1 MIQSLKKKDAE
12 LPGGLS
18 EAASAATRATT
29 SGSLLFS
36 VESLWPLELEKM
48 SSFAGGIYGLML
60 HVLPAYVRGW
70 FSDLRDRNASAVIE
84 SFTKTYCSPPLIANE
99 LSQIKKSNFH
109 DENFSV
115 SVSKSANEVVATYTK
130 DETGMDLVIRL
141 PVSYPLRPVDVDC
154 TRSLGISE
162 VKQRKW
168 LMSMMLFVR
177 NQNGALAEAI
187 GIWKRNFDKEFE
199 GVEECPIC
207 YSVIHTT
214 NHSLPRLACR
224 TCKHKFHS
232 ACLYKWFSTSH
243 KSSCPLC
250 QSPF

>member
-1 MIQSLKKKDAE
+1 MA
-12 LPGGLS
+12 
-18 EAASAATRATT
+18 
-29 SGSLLFS
+29 
-36 VESLWPLELEKM
+36 
-48 SSFAGGIYGLML
+48 SFAGAIYGLML
-60 HVLPAYVRGW
+60 TTVPAYVRGW
-70 FSDLRDRNASAVIE
+70 FNDIRDRTTSSAIE
-84 SFTKTYCSPPLIANE
+84 SFTRAWCSPPLITNE
-99 LSQIKKSNFH
+99 LSQIKKANLC

-141 PVSYPLRPVDVDC
+141 PASYSLRPVDVEC

-168 LMSMMLFVR
+168 LLSMMSFVR

-187 GIWKRNFDKEFE
+187 GIWKSNFDKEFE

-207 YSVIHTT
+207 YSVIHTA

-243 KSSCPLC
+243 KSNCPLC